1 MIYRGSVQP
10 SESLWQTTFD
20 AITDAV
26 CLLDLDGKVLQC
38 NKAMANL
45 LDKSVE
51 EIIGKK
57 CWELIR
63 DRTEPCENCP
73 RIKMKN
79 SLERESL
86 ILPINNNWYQITVD
100 PLFGDGGELTG
111 CVHVVRDITERKEME
126 KDLDRVL
133 ENVPVPTFVLD
144 KNHRVRYWNKA
155 CEELTG
161 YKREDIE
168 GSDNHWKPFFSKP
181 RPLLADVVLDG
192 VEKFYSKKKVEK
204 RKIKKVRDHED
215 TYELELFLPQLGRW
229 VYFRASLLSSNGE
242 VLGVIETMQDVSERR
257 LMEEIVKA
265 AEQEKGAVLDS
276 MSEVVM
282 FQNLKHRV
290 ILANRAA
297 GDAVGMDPNAM
308 VGDSCYEVWFNRSEP
323 CENCPI
329 EKAYETGKTQEAE
342 LTDGKYVWKVSGYPV
357 KDERGRISGIVEVGL
372 DITERKEMEKDLA
385 RVLENVPV
393 PTFVLDKNHRV
404 RYWNKACEE
413 LTGYKR
419 EDIEGSDNHW
429 KPFFSKPR
437 PLLADVVLDGVEK
450 FYSKKKVEKRKIKKV
465 RDHEDTY
472 ELELFLPQLGR
483 WVYFRA
489 SLLSSNGEVLGVIET
504 MQDVSERRLMEEIV
518 KAAEQEKGAVLD
530 SMSEVVM
537 FQNLKHRVILANRA
551 AGDAVGMDPNAM
563 VGDSC
568 YEVWFNRSEPCE
580 NCPIEKAYE
589 TGKTQEAEITY
600 GGKVWF
606 IRGYPVKDES
616 GEISGIVEVG
626 QDITERKKSANK
638 IKEREELYRN
648 LVERANDGIA
658 IVQDSLVKYVNPRL
672 TEMGGY
678 NLEELIGTHF
688 AEYFH
693 PDEMAKAVDRYKRR
707 MAGQDVPA
715 IYETIL
721 KNRDGD
727 KLFVEVNAGITT
739 YQGRPADLVILR
751 DITERKHIEEKLRR
765 QLMKFKLEDGYLYL
779 VREARAAVSLEAL
792 KDLIKVGYS
801 AHIISRT
808 PKEEFKKT
816 IKENFSFLW
825 LGEKDGDKT
834 ASLKEEE
841 IEQKLENLSRK
852 SAVLIDRLDYLIF
865 KKGFDKTLSFIHRLR
880 DIAYFNELVI
890 ISSINPETLSEK
902 ELNLLK
908 METKEVETQHMVKL
922 PEDLLEVLRYV
933 YQQNNRGIKPIY
945 TDICNDLGI
954 SKPTAMSRVRQL
966 VSKGYVTSSAKG
978 RSKIVELTEKGWSMF
993 LDKD

>member
-1 MIYRGSVQP
+1 
-10 SESLWQTTFD
+10 
-20 AITDAV
+20 
-26 CLLDLDGKVLQC
+26 
-38 NKAMANL
+38 
-45 LDKSVE
+45 
-51 EIIGKK
+51 
-57 CWELIR
+57 
-63 DRTEPCENCP
+63 
-73 RIKMKN
+73 
-79 SLERESL
+79 
-86 ILPINNNWYQITVD
+86 
-100 PLFGDGGELTG
+100 
-111 CVHVVRDITERKEME
+111 ME
-126 KDLDRVL
+126 KDLFRVL

-144 KNHRVRYWNKA
+144 KDHRVRYWNKA

-161 YKREDIE
+161 YSKEDII
-168 GSDNHWKPFFSKP
+168 GTHNHWKPFFSKP
-181 RPLLADVVLDG
+181 RPLLADVVLEG
-192 VEKFYSKKKVEK
+192 VEEFYEKKDVDK
-204 RKIKKVRDHED
+204 RKIKKVKDQED
-215 TYELELFLPQLGRW
+215 TYELELFLPRFGRW
-229 VYFRASLLSSNGE
+229 VYFRASLLRSNGE
-242 VLGVIETMQDVSERR
+242 VIGVIETMQDVSERR

-282 FQNLKHRV
+282 FQNLNHRV
-290 ILANRAA
+290 LLANRAA

-308 VGDSCYEVWFNRSEP
+308 VGDSCYEVWFNRSQP

-357 KDERGRISGIVEVGL
+357 KDETGKISGIVEVGL
-372 DITERKEMEKDLA
+372 DITERKEMEKDLF

-393 PTFVLDKNHRV
+393 PTFVLDKDHRV

-413 LTGYKR
+413 LTGYSK
-419 EDIEGSDNHW
+419 EDIIGTHNHW

-437 PLLADVVLDGVEK
+437 PLLADVVLEGVEE
-450 FYSKKKVEKRKIKKV
+450 FYEKKDVDKRKIKKV
-465 RDHEDTY
+465 KDQEDTY
-472 ELELFLPQLGR
+472 ELELFLPRFGR

-489 SLLSSNGEVLGVIET
+489 SLLRSNGEVIGVIET

-537 FQNLKHRVILANRA
+537 FQNLNHRVLLANRA

-568 YEVWFNRSEPCE
+568 YEVWFNRSQPCE

-606 IRGYPVKDES
+606 IRGYPVKDET
-616 GEISGIVEVG
+616 GEVGGIVEVA
-626 QDITERKKSANK
+626 QDITERKRAADK

-658 IVQDSLVKYVNPRL
+658 IIQDGLIKYVNPRL

-678 NLEELIGTHF
+678 YTEELINTRF
-688 AEYFH
+688 ETYFH
-693 PDEMAKAVDRYKRR
+693 PDEQAKVLDRYEKRI
-707 MAGQDVPA
+707 AGENAPS

-721 KNRDGD
+721 RNKDGD
-727 KLFVEVNAGITT
+727 KLFVEINAGITT
-739 YQGRPADLVILR
+739 YQGRPADLVMLR
-751 DITERKHIEEKLRR
+751 DITERKHIDEKLRR

-779 VREARAAVSLEAL
+779 VKEAIPALSLEAL
-792 KDLIKVGYS
+792 KDLIKVGYG

-816 IKENFSFLW
+816 IKENFRFLW
-825 LGEKDGDKT
+825 LGEKGEDKT
-834 ASLKEEE
+834 LSLSEEE
-841 IEQKLENLSRK
+841 IEQKLENMYRK
-852 SAVLIDRLDYLIF
+852 SAVLIDRLDYLIS
-865 KKGFDKTLSFIHRLR
+865 KRGFEETLSFVQRLR

-890 ISSINPETLSEK
+890 ILSINAETINEK
-902 ELNLLK
+902 EFNLLK
-908 METKEVETQHMVKL
+908 METEEVETQHMVKL

-933 YQQNNRGIKPIY
+933 YKQNNRGIKPIY

-954 SKPTAMSRVRQL
+954 SKPTVMSRVRQL
-966 VSKGYVTSSAKG
+966 VSKGYVTSNAKG
-978 RSKIVELTEKGWSMF
+978 RSKVVELTEKGWSIF